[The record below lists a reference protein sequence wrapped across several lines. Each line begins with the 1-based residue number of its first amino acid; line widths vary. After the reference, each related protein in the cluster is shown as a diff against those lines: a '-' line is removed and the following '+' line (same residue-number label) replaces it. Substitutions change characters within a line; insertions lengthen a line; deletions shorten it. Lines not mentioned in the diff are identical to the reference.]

1 MVMKQRF
8 KSNQLMN
15 YELDVGLLLCESYST
30 LTFILLIKI
39 DSRAIIHLLNS
50 SALSHT
56 PPPICQRPP
65 PAAMPVHSL
74 SIATRSAR
82 ALVN

>member
-1 MVMKQRF
+1 
-8 KSNQLMN
+8 MN

-50 SALSHT
+50 SALSH
-56 PPPICQRPP
+56 PPPSHMPAPP
-65 PAAMPVHSL
+65 PAAAMPVHSL

>member
-50 SALSHT
+50 SALSHLPPSPYASAPL
-56 PPPICQRPP
+56 PPPCPCTRCQ
-65 PAAMPVHSL
+65 
-74 SIATRSAR
+74 
-82 ALVN
+82 

>member
-50 SALSHT
+50 SALSH
-56 PPPICQRPP
+56 PPPSHMPAPP
-65 PAAMPVHSL
+65 SRRH
-74 SIATRSAR
+74 AR
-82 ALVN
+82 ALAVNSHT